1 MSIKVLVPTAV
12 LLSVAYVQATAQ
24 VTYAEP
30 SASVAY
36 VEASALAN
44 WVDVQVIAEVTMPD
58 VLAVEIINPVDAVS
72 KTTIKQFADSFGV
85 SEDKLVQV
93 VQKVFTEAVTPTDI
107 VNILLVYQRTFADT
121 FTALDNVTL
130 GVTKNLEDL
139 VANVDLLSFS
149 TAKGFSDVV
158 GMLDNM
164 DTDIQY
170 EIIKTISELIYT
182 ADAHIIQSILA
193 KADLVTMDSSGS
205 LLMQDYCDIT
215 YFLEDYVG
223 TSRTFT

>member
-1 MSIKVLVPTAV
+1 MSIKVLVPTAI
-12 LLSVAYVQATAQ
+12 LLSVAYVQPTAQ
-24 VTYAEP
+24 FTYVEP

-36 VEASALAN
+36 VEASALTS
-44 WVDVQVIAEVTMPD
+44 WVDVQVVAEVTMPD
-58 VLAVEIINPVDAVS
+58 VLAVDIINPADTVYKA
-72 KTTIKQFADSFGV
+72 TIKQFADSFGV

-107 VNILLVYQRTFADT
+107 VNVLLIYQRTFADT
-121 FTALDNVTL
+121 FTALDAVSL
-130 GVTKNLEDL
+130 GVTKQLEDL
-139 VANVDLLSFS
+139 VTNVDLLSFS
-149 TAKGFSDVV
+149 TAKGLSDVV

-164 DTDIQY
+164 DTNIQY

-193 KADLVTMDSSGS
+193 KNDAVAMDSSGY
-205 LLMQDYCDIT
+205 LVMQDYCDIT